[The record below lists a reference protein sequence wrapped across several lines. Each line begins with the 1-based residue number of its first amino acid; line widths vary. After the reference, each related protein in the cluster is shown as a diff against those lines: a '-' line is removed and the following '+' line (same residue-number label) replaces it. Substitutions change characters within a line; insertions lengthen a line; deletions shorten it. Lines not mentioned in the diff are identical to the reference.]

1 MVQRAQASRVVPS
14 IVTKG
19 LYGTAAATALKN
31 TYKQTRKRGGKTKKT
46 KQIYK
51 KRKKE
56 NKWYYKSNIYK
67 KKFKKTICKIKR

>member
-1 MVQRAQASRVVPS
+1 MAKKARASRVVPS

-46 KQIYK
+46 KKQNKYT
-51 KRKKE
+51 KKE

>member
-1 MVQRAQASRVVPS
+1 MTQRAQVSRVVPS

-56 NKWYYKSNIYK
+56 NNLSHFKSS
-67 KKFKKTICKIKR
+67 RV